1 MTAHPVRCPGGVSGP
16 WRAGVLSVPGWCAC
30 GSEFAPG
37 ELVLESLSFD
47 VGVGDV
53 PGEPLGVV
61 PDP

>member
-1 MTAHPVRCPGGVSGP
+1 MTAHPVTCPGRVSGPGGV
-16 WRAGVLSVPGWCAC
+16 LSLPGWSAC
-30 GSEFAPG
+30 GSEFALS
-37 ELVLESLSFD
+37 ELVLEPLSFD

>member
-1 MTAHPVRCPGGVSGP
+1 MTAHPVTCPGRVSGP
-16 WRAGVLSVPGWCAC
+16 GGRGDLSLPGWSAC

-37 ELVLESLSFD
+37 ELVLEPLSFD

-53 PGEPLGVV
+53 PGEPLWVV